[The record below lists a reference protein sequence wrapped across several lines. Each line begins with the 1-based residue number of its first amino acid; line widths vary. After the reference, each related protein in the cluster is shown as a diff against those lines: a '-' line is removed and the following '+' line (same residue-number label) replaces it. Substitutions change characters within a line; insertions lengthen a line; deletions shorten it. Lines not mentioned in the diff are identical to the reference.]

1 MVYFPLLFTVSATL
15 GAIGANAVPVVPFK
29 AISKIPIHTGLIN
42 EVGKTGFQGVSTL
55 PNPAHHHLINGVSK
69 IPIHRGGEGE
79 QQHHPISPINSIS
92 KTPFQGLSKVLRVG
106 MAGAPRDF
114 EELEERDFDELE
126 ERDLEERDL
135 EEREPIRSLNFGD
148 FHSISDI
155 PVHRGGM
162 RVGLAGAPR
171 DLEYL
176 EERSKVG
183 NFFKKVGH
191 WFKDN
196 IGTVVD
202 VGSKLAKVV
211 KV

>member
-15 GAIGANAVPVVPFK
+15 GAIGSNAVPV
-29 AISKIPIHTGLIN
+29 ISLNGLSKIPIHTGPSVN
-42 EVGKTGFQGVSTL
+42 TRPVPE
-55 PNPAHHHLINGVSK
+55 NPAHHHLINGVSK
-69 IPIHRGGEGE
+69 IPIRGPDTFPV
-79 QQHHPISPINSIS
+79 HHPISSIS
-92 KTPFQGLSKVLRVG
+92 KTPFQGLSKITRVG

-135 EEREPIRSLNFGD
+135 EEREPVRGFPTANEFGPNA
-148 FHSISDI
+148 FTGVSKI
-155 PVHRGGM
+155 PVNRGF

-171 DLEYL
+171 DLEDL
-176 EERSKVG
+176 EERSKIG
-183 NFFKKVGH
+183 NFFKKVGG